1 MANLNNYETG
11 ETIREATL
19 EEMLRSIEAGQVD
32 GGAGVIEVDGVRCYV
47 DGDRVEGGEP
57 GTEDHDTG
65 RVVEVAGDQV
75 TVAWDGSLETTTQRA
90 SALRIA

>member
-11 ETIREATL
+11 ETIREATIDEL
-19 EEMLRSIEAGQVD
+19 CRSVEAASRD

-47 DGDRVEGGEP
+47 DGDMVEGGEP

-65 RVVEVAGDQV
+65 RVIEVDGDQV
-75 TVAWDGSLETTTQRA
+75 TVAWCNGERTTQSMGLLRA
-90 SALRIA
+90 I